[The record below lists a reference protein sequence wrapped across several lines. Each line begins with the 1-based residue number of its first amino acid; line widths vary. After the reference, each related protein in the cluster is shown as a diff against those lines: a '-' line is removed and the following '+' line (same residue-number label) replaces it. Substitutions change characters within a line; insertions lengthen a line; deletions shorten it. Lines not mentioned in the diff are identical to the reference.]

1 MRMGEREHAWP
12 GFPTALSGFIP
23 DGPPSHPP
31 RGHWGSGRPGNS
43 RATQLLRVKHGGID
57 ADRVHLHADGLDHP
71 ASSQD
76 GRRGEDVL
84 GPMCDSQ
91 GLARPGSGLL
101 PSFPLRP
108 SGDLLPSPSQHAAH
122 GGDLTQPSRIRDV
135 SWGSAQRG
143 PLWSRGCATSKPRHR
158 FPGFS
163 QGSRQPTHG
172 GLPGGCRVTPLGR
185 KLPRAPQK
193 AALPCEQVRTERDGG
208 GGIEGE
214 RVTSVPETMGS
225 GQRKCGLEPA
235 APTPPSTAGAGAP
248 PPKVKQLEAAF
259 PFCLPGSQ
267 EPFGRYPHGSRGA
280 TPRPCGLEINP

>member
-1 MRMGEREHAWP
+1 
-12 GFPTALSGFIP
+12 
-23 DGPPSHPP
+23 
-31 RGHWGSGRPGNS
+31 
-43 RATQLLRVKHGGID
+43 
-57 ADRVHLHADGLDHP
+57 
-71 ASSQD
+71 
-76 GRRGEDVL
+76 
-84 GPMCDSQ
+84 MCDSQ

-248 PPKVKQLEAAF
+248 PPRSNSLRQHFPSVFLDPRSHLADVPTVLGGPPPGPAAW
-259 PFCLPGSQ
+259 
-267 EPFGRYPHGSRGA
+267 R
-280 TPRPCGLEINP
+280 